1 MDTPLTYAAWLAL
14 IGAILAAVWL
24 AGAWRLSN
32 RIRRRVLV
40 PTARENARYLEVLE
54 VEESRVTLGV
64 LPETGHSRRWR
75 QEGLWGLRW
84 PDGDAQAGR
93 ILHLRSRQVTRRL
106 RLLNGDLAPG
116 TRVRLTSFA
125 FPDDPGDA
133 FGLPVQP
140 LRFHSPLGRFPAWL
154 TPGSRST
161 WVIFVHGKRAAPP
174 SGALRSYPL
183 LKVAADLGLP
193 GLVISYRNDPEA
205 EPAPDGLHWYG
216 LTEWQDLEGAVRH
229 ALDSGAGGLILV
241 GYSMGG
247 CVVMSFLRQSG
258 LARSVRGVVLDSPV
272 LDLDA
277 TLKFAARN
285 QGYPGLFYRPAKTLA
300 RMRFGI
306 PWRKLNYLRDT
317 GNLHAPTLVFHGDE
331 DTLVP
336 LRTSHLLAR
345 SRPDLVRCVEVPGA
359 THGRAWNMDPDR
371 YEEITREFLESVA
384 SGQLLSRTART

>member
-1 MDTPLTYAAWLAL
+1 MDTPLSYAAWPAV

-24 AGAWRLSN
+24 AGAWHLSN
-32 RIRRRVLV
+32 RIRRRVLEPAV
-40 PTARENARYLEVLE
+40 RRDARPLEVLE
-54 VEESRVTLGV
+54 VEPDRVTLGV
-64 LPETGHSRRWR
+64 LPETGRSRRWR

-84 PDGDAQAGR
+84 PEGYAQAGR
-93 ILHLRSRQVTRRL
+93 ILNLRSRQVTRDL
-106 RLLNGDLAPG
+106 RLLHGDLAPG

-133 FGLPVQP
+133 FGLPVRP

-154 TPGSRST
+154 VPGSRST

-174 SGALRSYPL
+174 SAALRSYPL
-183 LKVAADLGLP
+183 LKVAADLGFP
-193 GLVISYRNDPEA
+193 GLVISYRNDQEA

-216 LTEWQDLEGAVRH
+216 LTEWEDLEGAARH
-229 ALDSGAGGLILV
+229 ALESGAGSLILA

-247 CVVMSFLRQSG
+247 CVVMSFLRRSN
-258 LARSVRGVVLDSPV
+258 LARSVRGVILDSPV
-272 LDLDA
+272 LDLEA

-285 QGYPGLFYRPAKTLA
+285 QGYPALFYHAAKTLA
-300 RMRFGI
+300 RARFGI

-317 GNLHAPTLVFHGDE
+317 AYLHAPTLVFHGGA

-336 LRTSHLLAR
+336 LRTSRLLAR

-359 THGRAWNMDPDR
+359 THGRAWNLDPHR
-371 YEEITREFLESVA
+371 YDETTREFLESLA
-384 SGQLLSRTART
+384 SG

>member
-1 MDTPLTYAAWLAL
+1 MDTPLTCAAWLVL
-14 IGAILAAVWL
+14 IAGILAAVWL
-24 AGAWRLSN
+24 GGAWRLSN
-32 RIRRRVLV
+32 RIRRRVLE
-40 PTARENARYLEVLE
+40 PSTRGGGRPLQVLE
-54 VEESRVTLGV
+54 VESGRVTLGV

-84 PDGDAQAGR
+84 PEGYAQAGR
-93 ILHLRSRQVTRRL
+93 ILHLTSRRVTRRL

-125 FPDDPGDA
+125 FPDDPDDA
-133 FGLPVQP
+133 FRLPVQP
-140 LRFHSPLGRFPAWL
+140 VRYHSPLGRFPAWL

-183 LKVAADLGLP
+183 LKLAADLGFP
-193 GLVISYRNDPEA
+193 GLVISYRNDLEA

-216 LTEWQDLEGAVRH
+216 LTEWEDLERAARY
-229 ALDSGAGGLILV
+229 ALEAGAGSLILA

-247 CVVMSFLRQSG
+247 CVVMSFLRRSN
-258 LARSVRGVVLDSPV
+258 LARSVQGVILDSPV
-272 LDLDA
+272 LDLET

-285 QGYPGLFYRPAKTLA
+285 QGYPRLFYHAAKTLA
-300 RMRFGI
+300 RTRFGI
-306 PWRKLNYLRDT
+306 PWKKLNYLRDT
-317 GNLHAPTLVFHGDE
+317 GHLHAPTLVFHGGA

-336 LRTSHLLAR
+336 LRTSQLLAR

-359 THGRAWNMDPDR
+359 THGRAWNLDPDR
-371 YEEITREFLESVA
+371 YERTAREFLESTA
-384 SGQLLSRTART
+384 SG

>member
-1 MDTPLTYAAWLAL
+1 METPLADVAWLAL
-14 IGAILAAVWL
+14 VGATLAVVWL
-24 AGAWRLSN
+24 AGAWRLSS

-40 PTARENARYLEVLE
+40 PADRGGARPLEVLD
-54 VEESRVTLGV
+54 VESDRVTLGV
-64 LPETGHSRRWR
+64 LPETGRSRRWR

-84 PDGDAQAGR
+84 PDGYAQAGR
-93 ILHLRSRQVTRRL
+93 ILRLRSRQVTRRL
-106 RLLNGDLAPG
+106 RLLNGVLAPG

-125 FPDDPGDA
+125 FPDDPGEA

-140 LRFHSPLGRFPAWL
+140 VRFHSPLGRFPAWL
-154 TPGSRST
+154 TPGFRST

-183 LKVAADLGLP
+183 LKVAADLGFP
-193 GLVISYRNDPEA
+193 GLIISYRNDPEA

-216 LTEWQDLEGAVRH
+216 LTEWEDLEGAARH
-229 ALDSGAGGLILV
+229 ALESGAGGLVLA

-247 CVVMSFLRQSG
+247 CLVMSFLRQSD

-272 LDLDA
+272 LDLES

-285 QGYPGLFYRPAKTLA
+285 QGYPGIFYHPAKTLA

-317 GNLHAPTLVFHGDE
+317 EHLQAPTLVFHGGA

-336 LRTSHLLAR
+336 LRTSRRLAR

-359 THGRAWNMDPDR
+359 THGRAWNMDPHR
-371 YEEITREFLESVA
+371 YEEIAREFLESVV
-384 SGQLLSRTART
+384 GG